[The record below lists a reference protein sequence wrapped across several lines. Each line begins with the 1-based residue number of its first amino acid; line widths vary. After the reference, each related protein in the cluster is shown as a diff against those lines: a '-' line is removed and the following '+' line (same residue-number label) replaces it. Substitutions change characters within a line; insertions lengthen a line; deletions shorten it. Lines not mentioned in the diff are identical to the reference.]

1 MNVSAL
7 LVIELQCG
15 VPSVPGPHVYLPTGA
30 HDPYRHPSPQ
40 PRRFVRLLEP
50 GVKTGSFRLGTDVLI
65 TDVNGNSEISGG
77 DYATAFV
84 DEIDKPVSAAW

>member
-1 MNVSAL
+1 MVSRRYQ
-7 LVIELQCG
+7 VRTYTC
-15 VPSVPGPHVYLPTGA
+15 PPA
-30 HDPYRHPSPQ
+30 HTTHIGTHRRSPAAS
-40 PRRFVRLLEP
+40 FGSWNP